1 MGALLS
7 FKEPDDMK
15 LTIQDVRDYIE
26 QEDVTFIRL
35 AFCDVFGKQKN
46 ISIMT
51 TELDR
56 AFETGIAID
65 ASAVKGFGSEE
76 KSDLF
81 LFPDASTLSVLPW
94 RPSQGSVVR
103 MYCDIRYPDGRP
115 FEMDCRNMLKE
126 AVKYAESKGIEV
138 YFGPEHEFYL
148 FRTDEEGY
156 PTKQVHDRAG
166 YMDIAPED
174 RGVNV
179 RREICLTLSEMGILP
194 ESSHHEEGPG
204 QHEIDFKYSDAL
216 SAADNSVTFKSVV
229 STIAEQYG
237 LNADFS
243 PKPLPHESGNGV
255 HINISV
261 KSRDSEDY
269 LESFMAGVINR
280 IKEITAFLN
289 PSEDSYKRLGVKKAP
304 KYITW
309 SKENRSQLIR
319 IPAGSGDRRRMELRS
334 PDALANPYISCA
346 LLIYA
351 GIEGIDAKMQA
362 PTPTDLNLYNTTED
376 ILSGIDTLPGSLEE
390 ANAIAR
396 SSEFVKKILPQ
407 RVIDTYTL

>member
-1 MGALLS
+1 
-7 FKEPDDMK
+7 MK
-15 LTIQDVRDYIE
+15 LTIQDVKDYIE
-26 QEDVTFIRL
+26 QEDVTFVRL

-56 AFETGIAID
+56 AFEHGIAID

-76 KSDLF
+76 KSDVF

-103 MYCDIRYPDGRP
+103 MYCDIKYPDGSP
-115 FEMDCRNMLKE
+115 FDIDCRRMLKD
-126 AVKYAESKGIEV
+126 AVDYAESKGLTIN
-138 YFGPEHEFYL
+138 FGPEHEFYL
-148 FRTDEEGY
+148 FKTDEDGY

-216 SAADNSVTFKSVV
+216 SAADNSITFKSVV

-237 LNADFS
+237 LYADFS
-243 PKPLPHESGNGV
+243 PKPLPGESGNGV

-261 KSRDSEDY
+261 HSADSKDC
-269 LESFMAGVINR
+269 LESFMAGVLGR

-289 PSEDSYKRLGVKKAP
+289 PSEDSYKRLGRNKAP

-319 IPAGSGDRRRMELRS
+319 IPAGSPEQRRMELRS
-334 PDALANPYISCA
+334 PDSLANPYIA
-346 LLIYA
+346 LTLLIYA
-351 GIEGIDAKMQA
+351 GIEGIDKNLSA
-362 PTPTDLNLYNTTED
+362 PSPTDLNLYSTPEEK
-376 ILSGIDTLPGSLEE
+376 LSGIETLPGTLEE
-390 ANAIAR
+390 ANRFAR
-396 SSEFVKKILPQ
+396 ESEFVKSILPG
-407 RVIDTYTL
+407 RVIDIYTL

>member
-1 MGALLS
+1 MN
-7 FKEPDDMK
+7 
-15 LTIQDVRDYIE
+15 LTVQDVKEFIE

-46 ISIMT
+46 VSIMN

-81 LFPDASTLSVLPW
+81 LFPDASTLAVLPW

-103 MYCDIRYPDGRP
+103 MYCDIRYPDGSP
-115 FEMDCRNMLKE
+115 FEMDCRNMLKN
-126 AVKYAESKGIEV
+126 AVEYAESRNLEIA
-138 YFGPEHEFYL
+138 FGAEHEFYL
-148 FRTDEEGY
+148 FKTDDDGY
-156 PTKQVHDRAG
+156 PTKQPHDRAG

-216 SAADNSVTFKSVV
+216 SAADNAVTFKSVV

-237 LNADFS
+237 LWADFS
-243 PKPLPHESGNGV
+243 PKPLPDESGNGL

-261 KSRDSEDY
+261 KSSEGKDC
-269 LESFMAGVINR
+269 LGSFMAGVMNR
-280 IKEITAFLN
+280 VREITAFLN
-289 PSEDSYKRLGVKKAP
+289 PSEESYVRLGVKKAP

-309 SKENRSQLIR
+309 SRENRSQLIR
-319 IPAGSGDRRRMELRS
+319 IPAGSGEYRRMELRS
-334 PDALANPYISCA
+334 PDPLANPYIA
-346 LLIYA
+346 YTLLIYA
-351 GIEGIDAKMQA
+351 GIEGIENNLNT
-362 PTPTDLNLYNTTED
+362 PEPTDINLYSADET
-376 ILSGIDTLPGSLEE
+376 LLRGIDTLPHNIGE
-390 ANAIAR
+390 AHRLAAE
-396 SSEFVKKILPQ
+396 SEFVKSHLPQ

>member
-1 MGALLS
+1 MN
-7 FKEPDDMK
+7 
-15 LTIQDVRDYIE
+15 LTIQDVKEFVE
-26 QEDVTFIRL
+26 QEDVSFIRL

-46 ISIMT
+46 VSIMN

-81 LFPDASTLSVLPW
+81 IFPDASTLAVLPW

-103 MYCDIRYPDGRP
+103 MYCDIRYPDGTP
-115 FEMDCRNMLKE
+115 FELDGRNILKN
-126 AVKYAESKGIEV
+126 AVEYAKSKKLEIS
-138 YFGPEHEFYL
+138 FGAEHEFYL

-156 PTKQVHDRAG
+156 PTNQPHDRAG

-179 RREICLTLSEMGILP
+179 RREICLTLTEMGILP

-216 SAADNSVTFKSVV
+216 SSADNSVTFKSVV
-229 STIAEQYG
+229 AAIAEQYG
-237 LNADFS
+237 LWADFS
-243 PKPLPHESGNGV
+243 PKPLPYESGNGL

-261 KSRDSEDY
+261 KSDDGKDY
-269 LESFMAGVINR
+269 LDCFMAGVMNR
-280 IKEITAFLN
+280 VKEITAFLN
-289 PSEDSYKRLGVKKAP
+289 PTEDSYKRLGIKKAP

-319 IPAGSGDRRRMELRS
+319 IPAGNGEYRRMELRS
-334 PDALANPYISCA
+334 PDPLANPYIAYS

-351 GIEGIDAKMQA
+351 GIEGVENNIQ
-362 PTPTDLNLYNTTED
+362 PPPPTDINLFNADAAQLAETE
-376 ILSGIDTLPGSLEE
+376 TLPGSLKE
-390 ANAIAR
+390 ANSIAGN
-396 SSEFVKKILPQ
+396 SEFVKKILPG

>member
-1 MGALLS
+1 MN
-7 FKEPDDMK
+7 
-15 LTIQDVRDYIE
+15 LTVQDVKEFIE

-46 ISIMT
+46 VSIMN

-81 LFPDASTLSVLPW
+81 LFPDASTLAVLPW

-103 MYCDIRYPDGRP
+103 MYCDIRYPDGSP
-115 FEMDCRNMLKE
+115 FEMDCRNMLKN
-126 AVKYAESKGIEV
+126 AVEYAESRNLEIA
-138 YFGPEHEFYL
+138 FGAEHEFYL
-148 FRTDEEGY
+148 FKTDDDGY
-156 PTKQVHDRAG
+156 PTKQPHDRAG

-216 SAADNSVTFKSVV
+216 SAADNSITFKSVV
-229 STIAEQYG
+229 ATIAEQYG
-237 LNADFS
+237 LYADFS
-243 PKPLPHESGNGV
+243 PKPLPDESGNGV

-261 KSRDSEDY
+261 KSGSGEDC
-269 LESFMAGVINR
+269 LESFMAGVLR
-280 IKEITAFLN
+280 RVKEITAFLN
-289 PSEDSYKRLGVKKAP
+289 PTEDSYKRLGAKKAP

-319 IPAGSGDRRRMELRS
+319 IPAGSPEQRRMELRS
-334 PDALANPYISCA
+334 PDSLANPYIA
-346 LLIYA
+346 LTLLIYA
-351 GIEGIDAKMQA
+351 GIEGIDKNLSA
-362 PTPTDLNLYNTTED
+362 PSPTDLNLYSTPEEK
-376 ILSGIDTLPGSLEE
+376 LSGIETLPGTLEE
-390 ANAIAR
+390 ANRFAR
-396 SSEFVKKILPQ
+396 ESEFVKSILPG
-407 RVIDTYTL
+407 RVIDIYTL

>member
-1 MGALLS
+1 MN
-7 FKEPDDMK
+7 
-15 LTIQDVRDYIE
+15 LTIQDVKEYIE

-46 ISIMT
+46 VSIMS

-81 LFPDASTLSVLPW
+81 LFPDASTLAVLPW

-103 MYCDIRYPDGRP
+103 MYCDIRYPDGSP
-115 FEMDCRNMLKE
+115 FEMDCRHILKN
-126 AVKYAESKGIEV
+126 AVDYAASKGCSIN
-138 YFGPEHEFYL
+138 FGAEHEFYL
-148 FRTDEEGY
+148 FKTDEDGY

-216 SAADNSVTFKSVV
+216 SAADNSVTFRSVV
-229 STIAEQYG
+229 ATIAEQYG
-237 LNADFS
+237 LYADFS
-243 PKPLPHESGNGV
+243 PKPLPGESGNGL

-261 KSRDSEDY
+261 KTSDGSDR
-269 LESFMAGVINR
+269 LENFMAGVMNR
-280 IKEITAFLN
+280 IGEITAFLN
-289 PSEDSYKRLGVKKAP
+289 PSEESYERLGVKKAP

-309 SKENRSQLIR
+309 SRENRSQLIR
-319 IPAGSGDRRRMELRS
+319 IPAGKGEYRRMELRS
-334 PDALANPYISCA
+334 PDPLANPYIA
-346 LLIYA
+346 YTLLIYA
-351 GIEGIDAKMQA
+351 GLEGIEIGAKA
-362 PTPTDLNLYNTTED
+362 PEATDLNLFSADESKLKE
-376 ILSGIDTLPGSLEE
+376 IKTLPLSLGE
-390 ANAIAR
+390 ANEAAR
-396 SSEFVKKILPQ
+396 ESAFVSKILPQ

>member
-1 MGALLS
+1 MN
-7 FKEPDDMK
+7 
-15 LTIQDVRDYIE
+15 LTVRDVKEFIE

-46 ISIMT
+46 VSIMN

-81 LFPDASTLSVLPW
+81 LFPDASTLAVLPW

-103 MYCDIRYPDGRP
+103 MYCDIRYPDGIP
-115 FEMDCRNMLKE
+115 FELDGRNILKN
-126 AVKYAESKGIEV
+126 AVEYAKSKNLEIA
-138 YFGPEHEFYL
+138 FGAEHEFYL
-148 FRTDEEGY
+148 FNTDDEGY
-156 PTKQVHDRAG
+156 PTKKPHDKAG

-179 RREICLTLSEMGILP
+179 RREICLTLSEMGIFP

-237 LNADFS
+237 LWADFS
-243 PKPLPHESGNGV
+243 PKPLPYESGNGL

-261 KSRDSEDY
+261 KSADGKDY
-269 LESFMAGVINR
+269 LDPFMAGVMNR
-280 IKEITAFLN
+280 VREITAFLN
-289 PSEDSYKRLGVKKAP
+289 PSEESYKRLGVKKAP

-319 IPAGSGDRRRMELRS
+319 IPAGSGEYRRMELRS
-334 PDALANPYISCA
+334 PDPLANPYIAYA

-351 GIEGIDAKMQA
+351 GIEGIENNMKA
-362 PTPTDLNLYNTTED
+362 PAPTDLNLYSTDTEQLAD
-376 ILSGIDTLPGSLEE
+376 TPTLPQSLTE
-390 ANAIAR
+390 ANAAAR
-396 SSEFVKKILPQ
+396 DSEFVSRILPQ

>member
-1 MGALLS
+1 MN
-7 FKEPDDMK
+7 
-15 LTIQDVRDYIE
+15 LTVRDVKEFIE

-46 ISIMT
+46 VSIMN

-81 LFPDASTLSVLPW
+81 LFPDASTLAVLPW

-103 MYCDIRYPDGRP
+103 MYCDIRYPDGTP
-115 FEMDCRNMLKE
+115 FELDGRNILKN
-126 AVKYAESKGIEV
+126 AVEYAKSKNLEIA
-138 YFGPEHEFYL
+138 FGAEHEFYL
-148 FRTDEEGY
+148 FNTDDEGY
-156 PTKQVHDRAG
+156 PTKKPHDKAG

-179 RREICLTLSEMGILP
+179 RREICLTLSEMGIFP

-237 LNADFS
+237 LWADFS
-243 PKPLPHESGNGV
+243 PKPLPYESGNGL

-261 KSRDSEDY
+261 KSADGKDY
-269 LESFMAGVINR
+269 LDSFMAGVMNR
-280 IKEITAFLN
+280 VREITAFLN
-289 PSEDSYKRLGVKKAP
+289 PSEESYKRLGVKKAP

-319 IPAGSGDRRRMELRS
+319 IPAGSGEYRRMELRS
-334 PDALANPYISCA
+334 PDPLANPYIAYA

-351 GIEGIDAKMQA
+351 GIEGIENNMKA
-362 PTPTDLNLYNTTED
+362 PAPTDLNLYSTDTEQLAD
-376 ILSGIDTLPGSLEE
+376 TPTLPQSLTE
-390 ANAIAR
+390 ANAAAR
-396 SSEFVKKILPQ
+396 DSEFVSRILPQ

>member
-1 MGALLS
+1 MN
-7 FKEPDDMK
+7 
-15 LTIQDVRDYIE
+15 LTIQDVKEFVE
-26 QEDVTFIRL
+26 QEDVSFIRL

-46 ISIMT
+46 VSIMN

-81 LFPDASTLSVLPW
+81 IFPDASTLAVLPW

-103 MYCDIRYPDGRP
+103 MYCDIRYPDGTP
-115 FEMDCRNMLKE
+115 FELDGRNILKN
-126 AVKYAESKGIEV
+126 AVEYAKSKKLEIS
-138 YFGPEHEFYL
+138 FGAEHEFYL

-156 PTKQVHDRAG
+156 PTNQPHDRAG

-216 SAADNSVTFKSVV
+216 SSADNSVTFKSVV
-229 STIAEQYG
+229 AAIAEQYG
-237 LNADFS
+237 LWADFS
-243 PKPLPHESGNGV
+243 PKPLPYESGNGL

-261 KSRDSEDY
+261 KSDDGKDY
-269 LESFMAGVINR
+269 LDCFMAGVMNR
-280 IKEITAFLN
+280 VKEITAFLN
-289 PSEDSYKRLGVKKAP
+289 PTEDSYKRLGIKKAP

-319 IPAGSGDRRRMELRS
+319 IPAGNGEYRRMELRS
-334 PDALANPYISCA
+334 PDPLANPYIAYS

-351 GIEGIDAKMQA
+351 GIEGVENNIQ
-362 PTPTDLNLYNTTED
+362 PPPPTDINLFNADAAQLAETE
-376 ILSGIDTLPGSLEE
+376 TLPGSLKE
-390 ANAIAR
+390 ANSIAGN
-396 SSEFVKKILPQ
+396 SEFVKKILPG

>member
-1 MGALLS
+1 
-7 FKEPDDMK
+7 MK
-15 LTIQDVRDYIE
+15 LTVDDVKEYIE

-51 TELDR
+51 AELDR
-56 AFETGIAID
+56 AFESGIAID
-65 ASAVKGFGSEE
+65 ASAVKGFGSED

-126 AVKYAESKGIEV
+126 AVKYAESKGLKIN
-138 YFGPEHEFYL
+138 FGPEHEFYL
-148 FRTDEEGY
+148 FKTDEDGY
-156 PTKQVHDRAG
+156 PTKQVHDKAG

-179 RREICLTLSEMGILP
+179 RREICLTLSEMGIMP

-204 QHEIDFKYSDAL
+204 QHEIDFKYSDPL

-237 LNADFS
+237 LYADFS
-243 PKPLPHESGNGV
+243 PKPLPDESGNGV
-255 HINISV
+255 HVNISV
-261 KSRDSEDY
+261 KAADGEDC
-269 LESFMAGVINR
+269 LESFMAGVLHR

-319 IPAGSGDRRRMELRS
+319 IPAGSGEQRRMELRS
-334 PDALANPYISCA
+334 PDALSNPYISCA

-351 GIEGIDAKMQA
+351 GIEGIEAKMKA
-362 PTPTDLNLYNTTED
+362 PPASDFNLYSATEAQ
-376 ILSGIDTLPGSLEE
+376 LNGIETLPESLEE
-390 ANAIAR
+390 ANRIA
-396 SSEFVKKILPQ
+396 SNSEFVKAILPQ

>member
-1 MGALLS
+1 
-7 FKEPDDMK
+7 MK
-15 LTIQDVRDYIE
+15 LTVDDVKEYIE

-56 AFETGIAID
+56 AFESGIAID
-65 ASAVKGFGSEE
+65 ASAVKGFGSED

-126 AVKYAESKGIEV
+126 AVKYAESKGLKINL
-138 YFGPEHEFYL
+138 GPEHEFYL
-148 FRTDEEGY
+148 FKTDEDGY
-156 PTKQVHDRAG
+156 PTKQVHDKAG

-179 RREICLTLSEMGILP
+179 RREICLTLSEMGIMP

-204 QHEIDFKYSDAL
+204 QHEIDFKYSDPL

-237 LNADFS
+237 LYADFS
-243 PKPLPHESGNGV
+243 PKPLADESGNGV
-255 HINISV
+255 HVNISV
-261 KSRDSEDY
+261 KAADGEDH
-269 LESFMAGVINR
+269 LESFMAGVLHR

-319 IPAGSGDRRRMELRS
+319 IPAGSGEQRRMELRS
-334 PDALANPYISCA
+334 PDALSNPYISCT

-351 GIEGIDAKMQA
+351 GIEGIEAKMKA
-362 PTPTDLNLYNTTED
+362 PPASDFNLYSATEAQ
-376 ILSGIDTLPGSLEE
+376 LNGIETLPESLEE
-390 ANAIAR
+390 ANRIA
-396 SSEFVKKILPQ
+396 SNSEFVKAILPQ

>member
-1 MGALLS
+1 MN
-7 FKEPDDMK
+7 
-15 LTIQDVRDYIE
+15 LTVRDVKEFIE

-46 ISIMT
+46 VSIMN

-81 LFPDASTLSVLPW
+81 LFPDASTLAVLPW

-103 MYCDIRYPDGRP
+103 MYCDIRYPDGTP
-115 FEMDCRNMLKE
+115 FELDGRNILKN
-126 AVKYAESKGIEV
+126 AVEYAKSKSFEIA
-138 YFGPEHEFYL
+138 FGAEHEFYL
-148 FRTDEEGY
+148 FNTDDEGY
-156 PTKQVHDRAG
+156 PTKKPHDKAG

-179 RREICLTLSEMGILP
+179 RREICLTLSEMGIFP

-237 LNADFS
+237 LWADFS
-243 PKPLPHESGNGV
+243 PKPLPYESGNGL

-261 KSRDSEDY
+261 KSADGRDY
-269 LESFMAGVINR
+269 LDSFMAGVMNR
-280 IKEITAFLN
+280 VREITAFLN
-289 PSEDSYKRLGVKKAP
+289 PSEESYKRLGVKKAP

-319 IPAGSGDRRRMELRS
+319 IPAGSGEYRRMELRS
-334 PDALANPYISCA
+334 PDPLANPYIAYA

-351 GIEGIDAKMQA
+351 GIEGIENNMKA
-362 PTPTDLNLYNTTED
+362 PAPTDLNLYSTDTEQLAD
-376 ILSGIDTLPGSLEE
+376 TPTLPQSLTE
-390 ANAIAR
+390 ANAAAR
-396 SSEFVKKILPQ
+396 DSEFVSRILPQ

>member
-1 MGALLS
+1 MN
-7 FKEPDDMK
+7 
-15 LTIQDVRDYIE
+15 LTIQDVKEYIE

-46 ISIMT
+46 VSIMS

-81 LFPDASTLSVLPW
+81 LFPDASTLAVLPW

-103 MYCDIRYPDGRP
+103 MYCDIRYPDGSP
-115 FEMDCRNMLKE
+115 FEMDCRHILKN
-126 AVKYAESKGIEV
+126 AVDYAASKGCSIN
-138 YFGPEHEFYL
+138 FGAEHEFYL
-148 FRTDEEGY
+148 FKTDEDGY

-216 SAADNSVTFKSVV
+216 SAADNSVTFRSVV
-229 STIAEQYG
+229 ATIAEQYG
-237 LNADFS
+237 LYADFS
-243 PKPLPHESGNGV
+243 PKPLPGESGNGL

-261 KSRDSEDY
+261 KTSDGSDR
-269 LESFMAGVINR
+269 LENFMAGVMNR
-280 IKEITAFLN
+280 IGEITAFLN
-289 PSEDSYKRLGVKKAP
+289 PSEESYERLGVKKAP

-309 SKENRSQLIR
+309 SRENRSQLIR
-319 IPAGSGDRRRMELRS
+319 IPAGKGEYRRMELRS
-334 PDALANPYISCA
+334 PDPLANPYIA
-346 LLIYA
+346 YTLLIYA
-351 GIEGIDAKMQA
+351 GLEGIENGAKA
-362 PTPTDLNLYNTTED
+362 PEATDLNLFSADESKLKE
-376 ILSGIDTLPGSLEE
+376 IKTLPLSLGE
-390 ANAIAR
+390 ANEAAR
-396 SSEFVKKILPQ
+396 ESAFVSKILPQ

>member
-1 MGALLS
+1 
-7 FKEPDDMK
+7 MK
-15 LTIQDVRDYIE
+15 LTIQDVKDYIE

-81 LFPDASTLSVLPW
+81 LFPDASTLAILPW

-103 MYCDIRYPDGRP
+103 MYCDIRYPDGTP

-126 AVKYAESKGIEV
+126 AVKYAQSKGYSV
-138 YFGPEHEFYL
+138 NFGAEHEFYL
-148 FRTDEEGY
+148 FRTDDEGY

-216 SAADNSVTFKSVV
+216 SAADNSITFKSVV
-229 STIAEQYG
+229 ATIAEQYG
-237 LNADFS
+237 LYADFS
-243 PKPLPHESGNGV
+243 PKPLPDESGNGV

-261 KSRDSEDY
+261 KSGSGEDC
-269 LESFMAGVINR
+269 LESFMAGVLR
-280 IKEITAFLN
+280 RVKEITAFLN
-289 PSEDSYKRLGVKKAP
+289 PTEDSYKRLGAKKAP

-319 IPAGSGDRRRMELRS
+319 IPAGSGEQRRMELRS
-334 PDALANPYISCA
+334 PDATANPYIACT
-346 LLIYA
+346 LLIHA
-351 GIEGIDAKMQA
+351 GIEGIEEGMTA
-362 PTPTDLNLYNTTED
+362 PAPTDLNLYNATEEQ
-376 ILSGIDTLPGSLEE
+376 LSGIEILPGSLDD
-390 ANAIAR
+390 ANRIAR
-396 SSEFVKKILPQ
+396 SSEFVKKLLPQ

>member
-1 MGALLS
+1 MN
-7 FKEPDDMK
+7 
-15 LTIQDVRDYIE
+15 LTIRDVKEFIE
-26 QEDVTFIRL
+26 QEDVSFIRL

-46 ISIMT
+46 VSVMN

-81 LFPDASTLSVLPW
+81 LFPDASTLAVLPW

-103 MYCDIRYPDGRP
+103 MFCDIRYPDGTP
-115 FEMDCRNMLKE
+115 FELDGRNILKK
-126 AVKYAESKGIEV
+126 AVDFAKSENLEIS
-138 YFGPEHEFYL
+138 FGAEHEFYL
-148 FRTDEEGY
+148 FKTDDEGY
-156 PTKQVHDRAG
+156 PTNQPHDRAG

-174 RGVNV
+174 RGVNI

-204 QHEIDFKYSDAL
+204 QHEVDFKYSDPL
-216 SAADNSVTFKSVV
+216 SSADNSVTFKSVV

-237 LNADFS
+237 LWADFS
-243 PKPLPHESGNGV
+243 PKPLPYESGNGL

-261 KSRDSEDY
+261 KSRDGKDY
-269 LESFMAGVINR
+269 LGSFMAGVLNR
-280 IKEITAFLN
+280 IKEMTAFLN
-289 PSEDSYKRLGVKKAP
+289 PSEESYKRLGVKKAP

-309 SKENRSQLIR
+309 SKENRSQLVR
-319 IPAGSGDRRRMELRS
+319 IPAGSGKYRRMELRS
-334 PDALANPYISCA
+334 PDPLANPYIAYA

-351 GIEGIDAKMQA
+351 GIEGIKNSMQA
-362 PTPTDLNLYNTTED
+362 PPPTDINLFNADAEQLKNTE
-376 ILSGIDTLPGSLEE
+376 TLPHSLKE
-390 ANAIAR
+390 ANALAKNSDFIR
-396 SSEFVKKILPQ
+396 HILPQ

>member
-1 MGALLS
+1 MN
-7 FKEPDDMK
+7 
-15 LTIQDVRDYIE
+15 LTVQDVKEFIE

-46 ISIMT
+46 VSIMN

-81 LFPDASTLSVLPW
+81 LFPDASTLAVLPW

-103 MYCDIRYPDGRP
+103 MYCDIRYPDGTP
-115 FEMDCRNMLKE
+115 FELDGRNILKN
-126 AVKYAESKGIEV
+126 AVEYAKSKNLEIA
-138 YFGPEHEFYL
+138 FGAEHEFYL
-148 FRTDEEGY
+148 FTTDEEGY
-156 PTKQVHDRAG
+156 PTDKPHDRAG

-179 RREICLTLSEMGILP
+179 RREICLTLSEMGIFP

-216 SAADNSVTFKSVV
+216 SSADNSVTFKSVV
-229 STIAEQYG
+229 ATIAEQYG
-237 LNADFS
+237 LWADFS
-243 PKPLPHESGNGV
+243 PKPLPYESGNGL

-261 KSRDSEDY
+261 KSADGNDY
-269 LESFMAGVINR
+269 LDRFMAGVMNR
-280 IKEITAFLN
+280 VREITAFLN
-289 PSEDSYKRLGVKKAP
+289 PSADSYKRLGIKKAP
-304 KYITW
+304 RYITW
-309 SKENRSQLIR
+309 SKENRSQLVR
-319 IPAGSGDRRRMELRS
+319 IPAGSGEYRRMELRS
-334 PDALANPYISCA
+334 PDPLANPYIAYS

-351 GIEGIDAKMQA
+351 GIEGIENNLQA
-362 PTPTDLNLYNTTED
+362 PPPMDINLFSADEEQLSNT
-376 ILSGIDTLPGSLEE
+376 DTLPGSLRE
-390 ANAIAR
+390 ANLIAR
-396 SSEFVKKILPQ
+396 NSEFVRSILPQ

>member
-1 MGALLS
+1 
-7 FKEPDDMK
+7 MK
-15 LTIQDVRDYIE
+15 YSADEIIQYAAE
-26 QEDVTFIRL
+26 EDVKFIRL

-81 LFPDASTLSVLPW
+81 LFPDASTLAVLPW

-103 MYCDIRYPDGRP
+103 MYCDIRYPDGTP

-126 AVKYAESKGIEV
+126 AVKYAQSKGYSV
-138 YFGPEHEFYL
+138 NFGAEHEFYL
-148 FRTDEEGY
+148 FRTDDEGY

-216 SAADNSVTFKSVV
+216 EAADNSVTFKSVV
-229 STIAEQYG
+229 SAIAEQHG
-237 LNADFS
+237 LWADFS
-243 PKPLPHESGNGV
+243 PKPLEKSSGNGL
-255 HINISV
+255 HINMAPHS
-261 KSRDSEDY
+261 DDGTDY
-269 LESFMAGVINR
+269 LEQFMAGVLAHIA
-280 IKEITAFLN
+280 EITAFLN
-289 PSEDSYKRLGVKKAP
+289 PTPASYERLGEYKAP
-304 KYITW
+304 KYVTW
-309 SKENRSQLIR
+309 SRENRSQLIR
-319 IPAGSGDRRRMELRS
+319 IPAATGEYRRMELRS
-334 PDALANPYISCA
+334 PDSEANPYIAYS

-351 GIEGIDAKMQA
+351 GLDGIENNMNPPA
-362 PTPTDLNLYNTTED
+362 PTDLNLYEASEEE
-376 ILSGIDTLPGSLEE
+376 LKGIAMLPLNFTKAME
-390 ANAIAR
+390 NAKN
-396 SSEFVKKILPQ
+396 SDFVKAILPQ
-407 RVIDTYTL
+407 RVIETFNRRS

>member
-1 MGALLS
+1 MN
-7 FKEPDDMK
+7 
-15 LTIQDVRDYIE
+15 LTIQDVKEYIE

-46 ISIMT
+46 VSIMS

-81 LFPDASTLSVLPW
+81 LFPDASTLAVLPW

-103 MYCDIRYPDGRP
+103 MYCDIRYPDGSP
-115 FEMDCRNMLKE
+115 FEMDCRHILKN
-126 AVKYAESKGIEV
+126 AVDYAASKGCSIN
-138 YFGPEHEFYL
+138 FGAEHEFYL
-148 FRTDEEGY
+148 FKTDEDGY

-216 SAADNSVTFKSVV
+216 SAADNSVTFRSVV
-229 STIAEQYG
+229 ATIAEQYG
-237 LNADFS
+237 LYADFS
-243 PKPLPHESGNGV
+243 PKPLPGESGNGL

-261 KSRDSEDY
+261 KTSDGSDR
-269 LESFMAGVINR
+269 LENFMAGVMNR
-280 IKEITAFLN
+280 IGEITAFLN
-289 PSEDSYKRLGVKKAP
+289 PSE
-304 KYITW
+304 
-309 SKENRSQLIR
+309 E
-319 IPAGSGDRRRMELRS
+319 
-334 PDALANPYISCA
+334 
-346 LLIYA
+346 
-351 GIEGIDAKMQA
+351 
-362 PTPTDLNLYNTTED
+362 
-376 ILSGIDTLPGSLEE
+376 
-390 ANAIAR
+390 
-396 SSEFVKKILPQ
+396 
-407 RVIDTYTL
+407 

>member
-1 MGALLS
+1 MT
-7 FKEPDDMK
+7 
-15 LTIQDVRDYIE
+15 LTVQDVKEFIE
-26 QEDVTFIRL
+26 QEDVSFIRL
-35 AFCDVFGKQKN
+35 AFCDVFGRQKN
-46 ISIMT
+46 VSIMN

-81 LFPDASTLSVLPW
+81 LFPDASTLAVLPW

-103 MYCDIRYPDGRP
+103 MYCDIRYPDGSP
-115 FEMDCRNMLKE
+115 FEMDCRNTLKN
-126 AVKYAESKGIEV
+126 AVEYAKSKKLEIA
-138 YFGPEHEFYL
+138 FGAEHEFYL
-148 FRTDEEGY
+148 FRTDDEGY
-156 PTKQVHDRAG
+156 PTKQPHDRAG

-216 SAADNSVTFKSVV
+216 SAADNAVTFKSVV

-237 LNADFS
+237 LFADFS
-243 PKPLPHESGNGV
+243 PKPLPYESGNGL

-261 KSRDSEDY
+261 RSSDGKDY
-269 LESFMAGVINR
+269 LDRFMAGVMNR
-280 IKEITAFLN
+280 VREITAFLN

-309 SKENRSQLIR
+309 SAENRSQLIR
-319 IPAGSGDRRRMELRS
+319 IPAGIGKYRRMELRS
-334 PDALANPYISCA
+334 PDTLANPYIA
-346 LLIYA
+346 YTLLIYA
-351 GIEGIDAKMQA
+351 GIEGIENNMQV
-362 PTPTDLNLYNTTED
+362 PQPTDINLFSADERQLNGLE
-376 ILSGIDTLPGSLEE
+376 TLPRSLEE
-390 ANAIAR
+390 ANRIAAE
-396 SSEFVKKILPQ
+396 SGFVKSILPQ